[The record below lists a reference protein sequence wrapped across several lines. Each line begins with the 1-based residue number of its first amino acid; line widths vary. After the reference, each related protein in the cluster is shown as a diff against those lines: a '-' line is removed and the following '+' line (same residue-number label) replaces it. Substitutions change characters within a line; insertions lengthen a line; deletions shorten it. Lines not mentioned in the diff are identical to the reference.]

1 MKFSLFI
8 ARRYLFS
15 KRSTHIANR
24 ISHITLA
31 GIGLSTMALVI
42 VLSVFNGLDHLI
54 KSLFSSFDPDI
65 KIEANQG
72 KTFSLSDDS
81 LQQILKIEGIQ
92 SVCGTIEGEALLRYR
107 DRQTVATVKGICSDF
122 ARVSGIDSML
132 TDGGFTLSEGDLPGG
147 IIGQDLAWQLG
158 VGLNFIN
165 PLHLYVPKRNSSFF
179 SDPAT
184 AFSHRYLFPTGIFS
198 IQADYDATYLLVPVD
213 FAKTLFGF
221 HSGEYSAL
229 EIFLRKN
236 QKTAPVTHTLENYL
250 GYRYQVLDSYRQH
263 AYFYKVMAGEKWII
277 LLILSFILIIASFNS
292 ISSLSLLLLE
302 KKQDIAILQS
312 MGARISEVRRIFV
325 LQNLFISLIG
335 LAGGLVLGIFFCWMQ
350 QHYGIIRF
358 PQEGS
363 FLVSAYPVR
372 IVFRDLLLISGLVGM
387 VGVVTGWVPV
397 TVIKKHYFS
406 PVSEA

>member
-1 MKFSLFI
+1 
-8 ARRYLFS
+8 
-15 KRSTHIANR
+15 
-24 ISHITLA
+24 
-31 GIGLSTMALVI
+31 
-42 VLSVFNGLDHLI
+42 
-54 KSLFSSFDPDI
+54 
-65 KIEANQG
+65 
-72 KTFSLSDDS
+72 
-81 LQQILKIEGIQ
+81 
-92 SVCGTIEGEALLRYR
+92 
-107 DRQTVATVKGICSDF
+107 
-122 ARVSGIDSML
+122 
-132 TDGGFTLSEGDLPGG
+132 
-147 IIGQDLAWQLG
+147 
-158 VGLNFIN
+158 
-165 PLHLYVPKRNSSFF
+165 
-179 SDPAT
+179 
-184 AFSHRYLFPTGIFS
+184 
-198 IQADYDATYLLVPVD
+198 
-213 FAKTLFGF
+213 
-221 HSGEYSAL
+221 
-229 EIFLRKN
+229 
-236 QKTAPVTHTLENYL
+236 
-250 GYRYQVLDSYRQH
+250 
-263 AYFYKVMAGEKWII
+263 MAGEKWII